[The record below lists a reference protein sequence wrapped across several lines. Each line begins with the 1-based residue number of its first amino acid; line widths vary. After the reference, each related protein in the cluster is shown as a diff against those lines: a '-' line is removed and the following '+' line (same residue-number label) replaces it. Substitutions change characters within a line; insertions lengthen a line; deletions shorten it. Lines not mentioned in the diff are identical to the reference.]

1 MIARYIKFPLYYY
14 YYYCHVSE
22 QLGQSHQMNV
32 EYPGVKDTTRWL
44 QVCNSKH
51 NEWTTTKRTENYAQ
65 SKIAKTNR

>member
-32 EYPGVKDTTRWL
+32 EYPGVKDTTR
-44 QVCNSKH
+44 
-51 NEWTTTKRTENYAQ
+51 
-65 SKIAKTNR
+65 